1 MPPPTLPAHPD
12 LVVLSEETVW
22 NGRFPLQQIRFCHR
36 RFNGQI
42 SDVRTWELWR
52 RGRAAAV
59 LPFDPHA
66 DAVVLIE
73 QFRLPVLAAGLDPV
87 IVEIPA
93 GLCDPDETPEQTIR
107 REALEETSLPLHRLL
122 SIGDYVLSPGGS
134 DERVTLFAGEVRVPT
149 TAADGIA
156 AYAGL
161 GSEHEDIRVRIW
173 PAQSAIEAAFAGRI
187 TNAVTAIALFW
198 FAARHDTLQTLWS
211 QK

>member
-1 MPPPTLPAHPD
+1 
-12 LVVLSEETVW
+12 
-22 NGRFPLQQIRFCHR
+22 
-36 RFNGQI
+36 
-42 SDVRTWELWR
+42 
-52 RGRAAAV
+52 V